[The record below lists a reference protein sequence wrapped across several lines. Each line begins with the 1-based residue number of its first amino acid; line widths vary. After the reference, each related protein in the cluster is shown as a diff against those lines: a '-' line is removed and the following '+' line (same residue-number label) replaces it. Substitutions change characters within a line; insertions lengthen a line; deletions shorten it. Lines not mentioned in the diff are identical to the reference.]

1 MSIIFNGIKG
11 YGNLDYVA
19 CWYKKAANF
28 IKGKKIK
35 CAFVSTNSITQ
46 GEQVAILFSNLNIHI
61 NFAYRSFTW
70 ISESS
75 DVAQVHCVI
84 IGFSNFD
91 EEEKFIYQD
100 NNRIKV
106 NNINGYLIDAD
117 DIYVESCRNPICDV
131 PRMIYGSFAL
141 DNGNYTFDED
151 IYHKIINK
159 EPNIKKYIKL
169 FLGADEFINKINRY
183 CIWLKDA
190 DISEVRR
197 SNILY
202 ERVKSVQEW
211 RRKSDRLQTRK
222 AAETPMLFA
231 EIRQPNTDYLAIPI
245 TSSQNRQYIPMG
257 YISKDIIASNHLFI
271 LPNASLY
278 HFGVLTSNIHMA
290 WVRFNAGRR
299 KSDYN
304 YSANIVY
311 NNFVWCNPTEKQ
323 RQEIDQTAQKI
334 LDARKLYPESSL
346 ADLYNDILMPP
357 ELRKAHQANDRAVMK
372 AYGFDFKLTEAE
384 IVAELMKMYQKLT
397 S

>member
-1 MSIIFNGIKG
+1 M
-11 YGNLDYVA
+11 
-19 CWYKKAANF
+19 
-28 IKGKKIK
+28 
-35 CAFVSTNSITQ
+35 
-46 GEQVAILFSNLNIHI
+46 NIHI